1 MIRWMLNHIWSTLLK
16 AFYRPTDGKDPH
28 AVTRTTYL
36 ALTCSCHNIQYLRS
50 QIPLHPTSIHRW
62 PRVLLHLPWSLR
74 TIQQKAREWNLGA
87 LEIKQTTAKL
97 NSCSILCAFLL
108 FLSNLYRLQHLY
120 CFYFPLLLQY
130 FSKFWVLWL
139 RFSLPSNLNFRRF
152 TDDWW
157 LIQ

>member
-1 MIRWMLNHIWSTLLK
+1 MLNHIWSTLLK

-28 AVTRTTYL
+28 TVRRTTYL
-36 ALTCSCHNIQYLRS
+36 ALTCSCHNVQYLTS
-50 QIPLHPTSIHRW
+50 QIPLNPTSIHHW
-62 PRVLLHLPWSLR
+62 PLVLLHSPWSLR
-74 TIQQKAREWNLGA
+74 TIQQKARGWNRGA

-97 NSCSILCAFLL
+97 LINSCSILCAFLL
-108 FLSNLYRLQHLY
+108 FMSNLYHFQHLY
-120 CFYFPLLLQY
+120 CFYFPILLQY

-139 RFSLPSNLNFRRF
+139 RFSLPSNLNFRKF